1 VVWPPLVEPWAPI
14 LPEGFGAVWPPL
26 VGLCAPILPIV
37 EPADGGDELCSVAPP
52 EVSALPEGG
61 TVADLEA
68 SGDVVLAVGGCVDV
82 SAAKTGAIPM
92 ESAKAVNARRRVI
105 TSSFLSPSE

>member
-1 VVWPPLVEPWAPI
+1 VVWPPLGE
-14 LPEGFGAVWPPL
+14 
-26 VGLCAPILPIV
+26 LCAPILPIV
-37 EPADGGDELCSVAPP
+37 EPADGGEELCSLAPP

-61 TVADLEA
+61 TVADLDA

-105 TSSFLSPSE
+105 TSTFPCPIRIA